1 MRKDTYKFLDLNL
14 IEPNKEQPRTHF
26 EEEKIQ
32 ELAESI
38 QKNGSKN

>member
-14 IEPNKEQPRTHF
+14 IEPNKEQPRPHF

-32 ELAESI
+32 E
-38 QKNGSKN
+38 